1 MEDKGRYVHTH
12 GRQERETK
20 GWREEKRGGSR
31 SDREESEVRGGRNEE
46 SSEKN
51 DCGNVTGYIL
61 YYYPLPF
68 LSSFSPLHTP
78 TSFFSLVLH
87 DR

>member
-1 MEDKGRYVHTH
+1 MEG
-12 GRQERETK
+12 G
-20 GWREEKRGGSR
+20 KRGGSR

-51 DCGNVTGYIL
+51 DCGNATGYHSIL
-61 YYYPLPF
+61 LSSPISLLFLSSFSPLSLLF

-78 TSFFSLVLH
+78 TSFFPLVLH